1 MRRALAAALLAL
13 PTAAHAGLG
22 DRTAGVYLDAA
33 GGLGAAFEMPV
44 GVGAEVGVGGWT
56 GKVDDAFSIGRTWS
70 FGVRAHTDFAFE
82 PDKLDTRTAVTLEF
96 HRTIYLLVVALKFG
110 AQAGPVLRLP
120 DEVSNGRCDKV
131 VDCDGLRPALGGT
144 ALIDASLVYRF
155 HRAWGLQLKGEV
167 GVDVGATG
175 YPVAP
180 VGGVLLGL
188 MFEAPVKHKVAAV
201 VPFTDPV
208 DEHWSEPEV
217 PPQGEPTTPGEP
229 DAPATPALPDGP
241 ATPDAPATPDGPVT
255 PDAPAP
261 PAAPTFPGEP
271 G

>member
-1 MRRALAAALLAL
+1 MKRALAAALLAL

-22 DRTAGVYLDAA
+22 DRRSGVYLDAA
-33 GGLGAAFEMPV
+33 GGLGGAYEMPV

-96 HRTIYLLVVALKFG
+96 HRTIYLLVAALKFG
-110 AQAGPVLRLP
+110 AQAGAVLRLP
-120 DEVSNGRCDKV
+120 DWVCSGERIHGVCDATQ
-131 VDCDGLRPALGGT
+131 PALGGT
-144 ALIDASLVYRF
+144 VLVDAALVYRF

-167 GVDVGATG
+167 GVDVGATD
-175 YPVAP
+175 YPAAP

-208 DEHWSEPEV
+208 DEHWSEPEL
-217 PPQGEPTTPGEP
+217 PTQGAPTTPGELDAP
-229 DAPATPALPDGP
+229 DAPAPPEGP
-241 ATPDAPATPDGPVT
+241 ATPDTPSTPDAPATPGAPST
-255 PDAPAP
+255 PD
-261 PAAPTFPGEP
+261 APTFPGEP